1 MSAPVLHG
9 RRKGLVRSPQIGID
23 YNNQPHSAMLQPDIR
38 QVTVLK
44 KEDWER
50 IQYQLNKRTI
60 EQEKI
65 RGAREAKER
74 LHQLSKERVKNW
86 SNTIVGQ
93 RQRKLEARKIRD
105 EKEEEEKKAVDIEE
119 AKYQAEKRKE
129 AIEKA
134 KTQQYYQTDRVKGF
148 HGALILTEVLKERDA
163 QLELKALKEKANNG
177 NDKEW
182 SMQSQQELE
191 KATLKAQMEAL
202 EQKQKMREI
211 AVFQK
216 AQIHGHLNERDFD
229 ANKERIEGEELKRL
243 AAQYEME
250 KKRLEEIRNAEAR
263 QLMSDNLKQIEDV
276 EKMRHVLKQQDEEED
291 EECRIFAAAKR
302 KMMKLRL
309 EKEKQL
315 HNEKQERLEKI
326 RSKLHAQLQQLKD
339 DEDER
344 IRRALEEA
352 EAKRVREEAQKEA
365 QMRKVHEQIAK
376 HRDQVMMESER
387 EAAENRQKELE
398 MLAIRREADDLFAL
412 NEAEK
417 QRRKFEEAK
426 GLEGFLLGQANE
438 RKTLTDKERDEQL
451 ALDKRNEELIGVEE
465 KQFQE
470 YARRVIDHC
479 EKSGRNTIPLKKAAR
494 EGAGGGLGPV
504 FPGKGGIRPSYM
516 TSDQSGVQMPNY
528 QRGTTDEVK
537 ESIYGKGPTS
547 KRLGFVW

>member
-9 RRKGLVRSPQIGID
+9 RRKGQVRSPQAGVD
-23 YNNQPHSAMLQPDIR
+23 YGSQPHSAMIQPDIR

-44 KEDWER
+44 KEDWDR
-50 IQYQLNKRTI
+50 IQYQLNKRAI

-65 RGAREAKER
+65 RAAREAKER

-93 RQRKLEARKIRD
+93 RQRKLEARKIRE
-105 EKEEEEKKAVDIEE
+105 EKEEEERKAVDIEE

-134 KTQQYYQTDRVKGF
+134 KTQQYYQTDRIKGF

-163 QLELKALKEKANNG
+163 QLELQALKEKASSG

-182 SMQSQQELE
+182 ALKAQQELE

-211 AVFQK
+211 AMFQK
-216 AQIHGHLNERDFD
+216 AQIQGHMTEQEIE

-250 KKRLEEIRNAEAR
+250 RKRLEEIRNAEAR
-263 QLMSDNLKQIEDV
+263 KLMSDNLKQIEDV
-276 EKMRHVLKQQDEEED
+276 EKMRNVLKQQDEEED
-291 EECRIFAAAKR
+291 EECRIFATAKR

-315 HNEKQERLEKI
+315 HREKQQRLEKI

-352 EAKRVREEAQKEA
+352 EAKRVREEAQKEEK
-365 QMRKVHEQIAK
+365 MRKVHEEIAR
-376 HRDQVMMESER
+376 HREQVLMENER
-387 EAAENRQKELE
+387 ESAENRQKELE
-398 MLAIRREADDLFAL
+398 MLAVRREADELFAR

-426 GLEGFLLGQANE
+426 GLEGFLLGQAGE
-438 RKTLTDKERDEQL
+438 QKVMTEKEREEQL
-451 ALDKRNEELIGVEE
+451 ALDKRNEELIRLEE

-470 YARRVIDHC
+470 YARRVIEHC
-479 EKSGRNTIPLKKAAR
+479 ERSGRNTIPLKKAAR

-528 QRGTTDEVK
+528 QRATTDEVK
-537 ESIYGKGPTS
+537 QNIYGKGPTS